1 MSDPQGKGSLD
12 QHGFFV
18 ALKLVAIAQRG
29 MEISLANISMETAPP
44 NMVILIL
51 IFTLLLVNSYF
62 FNLILMQGEQPPAV
76 IQNTMGMTS
85 TTSLGSFSLTSPT
98 SSLPKTYNWA
108 VTSADKAKYDAL
120 FDSLLPVNGKL
131 PGFKV

>member
-1 MSDPQGKGSLD
+1 
-12 QHGFFV
+12 
-18 ALKLVAIAQRG
+18 
-29 MEISLANISMETAPP
+29 
-44 NMVILIL
+44 
-51 IFTLLLVNSYF
+51 
-62 FNLILMQGEQPPAV
+62 MQGEQPPAV
-76 IQNTMGMTS
+76 IQNTTGMTS